1 MIIMSEKTRHAT
13 ERFRSGFNCSQSVLS
28 AFAEDFG
35 LSKDS
40 CLRLASPFGSGIARM
55 QETCGAVTGALM
67 AIGLKYGKGENGSED
82 DKALA
87 YKHSL
92 FLINEFKSRNKT
104 ICCRQ
109 LLDEHYMNSPE
120 GMAKIMELDL
130 YYTHC
135 LKYIQDAVEITE
147 AVLSDKDTH

>member
-1 MIIMSEKTRHAT
+1 MSEKTRHAT
-13 ERFRSGFNCSQSVLS
+13 ERFKSGFNCSQSVLS

-35 LSKDS
+35 LSRDS

-67 AIGLKYGKGENGSED
+67 AIGLKYGKGENGTED
-82 DKALA
+82 DKTIA
-87 YKHSL
+87 YRQSQ
-92 FLINEFKSRNKT
+92 FLVNEFKKRNTT

-109 LLDEHYMNSPE
+109 LLDGYDMNSPQE
-120 GMAKIMELDL
+120 TAKIMELDL
-130 YYTHC
+130 YNNYC

-147 AVLSDKDTH
+147 TILSDKEKH

>member
-13 ERFRSGFNCSQSVLS
+13 ERFRSGFNCSQSVIS

-67 AIGLKYGKGENGSED
+67 VIGLKYGKGEHGLEA
-82 DKALA
+82 DKANA
-87 YKHSL
+87 YKISL
-92 FLINEFKSRNKT
+92 QLISKFKEYHLSIN
-104 ICCRQ
+104 CLE
-109 LLDEHYMNSPE
+109 LLDNLDINTPE
-120 GMAKIMELDL
+120 GMAEIQKRELFR
-130 YYTHC
+130 C
-135 LKYIQDAVEITE
+135 NCSKYVQDAVEIAE
-147 AVLSDKDTH
+147 SILV

>member
-1 MIIMSEKTRHAT
+1 MSEKTRHAN
-13 ERFRSGFNCSQSVLS
+13 ERFKSGFNCSQSVLS

-35 LSKDS
+35 LSRDS

-67 AIGLKYGKGENGSED
+67 AVGLKYGKGENGTED
-82 DKALA
+82 DKTIA
-87 YKHSL
+87 YRQSQ
-92 FLINEFKSRNKT
+92 FLVNEFKKRNTT

-109 LLDEHYMNSPE
+109 LLDGYDMNSPQE
-120 GMAKIMELDL
+120 MAKIMELDL
-130 YYTHC
+130 YNNYC

-147 AVLSDKDTH
+147 TILSDKEKH

>member
-13 ERFRSGFNCSQSVLS
+13 ERFKSGFNCSQSVLS

-35 LSKDS
+35 LSRDS

-67 AIGLKYGKGENGSED
+67 AIGLKYGKGENGTED
-82 DKALA
+82 DKTIA
-87 YKHSL
+87 YRQSQ
-92 FLINEFKSRNKT
+92 FLVNEFKKRNTT

-109 LLDEHYMNSPE
+109 LLDGYDMNSPQE
-120 GMAKIMELDL
+120 MAKIMELDL
-130 YYTHC
+130 YNNYC

-147 AVLSDKDTH
+147 TILSDKEKH

>member
-1 MIIMSEKTRHAT
+1 MIIMSEKTRHAN
-13 ERFRSGFNCSQSVLS
+13 ERFKSGFNCSQSVLS

-35 LSKDS
+35 LSRDS

-67 AIGLKYGKGENGSED
+67 AIGLKYGKGENGTED
-82 DKALA
+82 DKTIA
-87 YKHSL
+87 YRQSQ
-92 FLINEFKSRNKT
+92 FLVNEFKKRNTT

-109 LLDEHYMNSPE
+109 LLDGYDMNSPQE
-120 GMAKIMELDL
+120 MAKIMELDL
-130 YYTHC
+130 YNNYC

-147 AVLSDKDTH
+147 TILSDKEKH

>member
-67 AIGLKYGKGENGSED
+67 AIGLKYGKGENGTED
-82 DKALA
+82 DKTIA
-87 YKHSL
+87 YRQSQH
-92 FLINEFKSRNKT
+92 LINEFKKRNTT

-109 LLDEHYMNSPE
+109 LLDGHDINSPE
-120 GMAKIMELDL
+120 GLAKIMELDL
-130 YYTHC
+130 YHNYC

-147 AVLSDKDTH
+147 TILSEKDKH

>member
-13 ERFRSGFNCSQSVLS
+13 ERFKSGFNCSQSVLS

-35 LSKDS
+35 LSRDS

-67 AIGLKYGKGENGSED
+67 AIGLKYGKGENGTED
-82 DKALA
+82 DKTIA
-87 YKHSL
+87 YRQSQY
-92 FLINEFKSRNKT
+92 LINEFKKRNTT

-109 LLDEHYMNSPE
+109 LLDGYDMNSPQE
-120 GMAKIMELDL
+120 MAKIMELDL
-130 YYTHC
+130 YNNYC

-147 AVLSDKDTH
+147 TILSDEEKH

>member
-1 MIIMSEKTRHAT
+1 MSEKTRHAT
-13 ERFRSGFNCSQSVLS
+13 DRFRSGFNCSQSVLS
-28 AFAEDFG
+28 VFAEDFG

-67 AIGLKYGKGENGSED
+67 AIGLKYGKGENGTDD

-87 YKHSL
+87 YKRSQYL
-92 FLINEFKSRNKT
+92 MSEFKNRNRT

-109 LLDEHYMNSPE
+109 LLDGYDMNSPE

-130 YYTHC
+130 YHNHC

-147 AVLSDKDTH
+147 AILSDKE

>member
-1 MIIMSEKTRHAT
+1 MSEKTRHAT
-13 ERFRSGFNCSQSVLS
+13 ERFKSGFNCSQSVLS

-35 LSKDS
+35 LSRDS

-67 AIGLKYGKGENGSED
+67 AIGLKYGKGENGTED
-82 DKALA
+82 DKTIA
-87 YKHSL
+87 YRQSL
-92 FLINEFKSRNKT
+92 FLVNEFKKRNTT

-109 LLDEHYMNSPE
+109 LLDGYDMNSPQE
-120 GMAKIMELDL
+120 MAKIMELDL
-130 YYTHC
+130 YNNYC

-147 AVLSDKDTH
+147 TILSD

>member
-1 MIIMSEKTRHAT
+1 MSEKTRHAN
-13 ERFRSGFNCSQSVLS
+13 ERFKSGFNCSQSVLS

-35 LSKDS
+35 LSRDS

-67 AIGLKYGKGENGSED
+67 AIGLKYGKGENGTED
-82 DKALA
+82 DKTIA
-87 YKHSL
+87 YRQSQ
-92 FLINEFKSRNKT
+92 FLVNEFKKRNTT

-109 LLDEHYMNSPE
+109 LLDGYDMNSPQE
-120 GMAKIMELDL
+120 MAKIMALDL
-130 YYTHC
+130 YNNYC

-147 AVLSDKDTH
+147 TILSDKEKH

>member
-1 MIIMSEKTRHAT
+1 MSEKTRHAN
-13 ERFRSGFNCSQSVLS
+13 ERFNSGFNCSQSVLS

-35 LSKDS
+35 LSRDS

-67 AIGLKYGKGENGSED
+67 AIGLKYGKGENGTED
-82 DKALA
+82 DKTIA
-87 YKHSL
+87 YRQSQ
-92 FLINEFKSRNKT
+92 FLVKKKKKRNTT

-109 LLDEHYMNSPE
+109 LLDGYDMNSPQE
-120 GMAKIMELDL
+120 MAKIMELDL
-130 YYTHC
+130 YNNYC

-147 AVLSDKDTH
+147 TILSDKEKH

>member
-1 MIIMSEKTRHAT
+1 MSEKTRHAN

-67 AIGLKYGKGENGSED
+67 AIGLKYGKGENGTED
-82 DKALA
+82 DKTIA
-87 YKHSL
+87 YRQSQY
-92 FLINEFKSRNKT
+92 LINEFKKRNTT

-109 LLDEHYMNSPE
+109 LLDGYDMNSPE
-120 GMAKIMELDL
+120 GIAKIMELDL
-130 YYTHC
+130 YNNYC
-135 LKYIQDAVEITE
+135 MKYIQDAVEITE
-147 AVLSDKDTH
+147 AILSDKDKH

>member
-1 MIIMSEKTRHAT
+1 MSEKTRHAT
-13 ERFRSGFNCSQSVLS
+13 ERFKSGFNCSQSVLS

-35 LSKDS
+35 LSRDS

-67 AIGLKYGKGENGSED
+67 AIGLKYGKGENGTED
-82 DKALA
+82 DKTIA
-87 YKHSL
+87 YRQSQ
-92 FLINEFKSRNKT
+92 FLVNEFKKRNTT

-109 LLDEHYMNSPE
+109 LLDGYDMNSPQE
-120 GMAKIMELDL
+120 MAKIMELDL
-130 YYTHC
+130 YNNYC

-147 AVLSDKDTH
+147 TILSDEEKH

>member
-1 MIIMSEKTRHAT
+1 MSEKTRHAT

-35 LSKDS
+35 LSRDS

-67 AIGLKYGKGENGSED
+67 AIGLKYGKGENGTED
-82 DKALA
+82 DKTIA
-87 YKHSL
+87 YRQSQ
-92 FLINEFKSRNKT
+92 FLVNEFKKRNTT

-109 LLDEHYMNSPE
+109 LLDGYDMNSPQE
-120 GMAKIMELDL
+120 MAKIMELDL
-130 YYTHC
+130 YNNYC

-147 AVLSDKDTH
+147 TILSDKEKH

>member
-1 MIIMSEKTRHAT
+1 MSEKTRHAN

-28 AFAEDFG
+28 VFAEDFG
-35 LSKDS
+35 LSRDS

-67 AIGLKYGKGENGSED
+67 AIGLKYGKGENGTEN
-82 DKALA
+82 DKTIA
-87 YKHSL
+87 YRQSQY
-92 FLINEFKSRNKT
+92 LINEFKKRNTT

-109 LLDEHYMNSPE
+109 LLDEYDMNSPE

-130 YYTHC
+130 YNNYC
-135 LKYIQDAVEITE
+135 LKYIQDAVEIAE
-147 AVLSDKDTH
+147 SILADKDKH

>member
-1 MIIMSEKTRHAT
+1 MSEKTRHANK
-13 ERFRSGFNCSQSVLS
+13 RFKSGFNCSQSVLS

-35 LSKDS
+35 LSRDS

-67 AIGLKYGKGENGSED
+67 AIGLKYGKGENGTEY
-82 DKALA
+82 DKTIA
-87 YKHSL
+87 YRQSQ
-92 FLINEFKSRNKT
+92 FLVNEFKKRNTT

-109 LLDEHYMNSPE
+109 LLDGYDMNSPQE
-120 GMAKIMELDL
+120 MAKIMELDL
-130 YYTHC
+130 YNNYC

-147 AVLSDKDTH
+147 TILSDKEKH

>member
-1 MIIMSEKTRHAT
+1 MSEKTRHAT
-13 ERFRSGFNCSQSVLS
+13 ERFKSEFNCSQSVLS

-35 LSKDS
+35 LSRDS

-67 AIGLKYGKGENGSED
+67 AIGLKYGKGENGTED
-82 DKALA
+82 DKTIA
-87 YKHSL
+87 YRQSQ
-92 FLINEFKSRNKT
+92 FLVNEFKKRNTT

-109 LLDEHYMNSPE
+109 LLDGYDMNSPQE
-120 GMAKIMELDL
+120 MAKIMELDL
-130 YYTHC
+130 YNNYC

-147 AVLSDKDTH
+147 TILSDKEKH

>member
-1 MIIMSEKTRHAT
+1 MSEKTRHAN
-13 ERFRSGFNCSQSVLS
+13 ERFKSGFNCSQSVLS

-35 LSKDS
+35 LSRDS

-67 AIGLKYGKGENGSED
+67 AIGLKYGKGENGTED
-82 DKALA
+82 DKTIA
-87 YKHSL
+87 YRQSQ
-92 FLINEFKSRNKT
+92 FLVNEFKKRNTT

-109 LLDEHYMNSPE
+109 LLDGYDMNSPQE
-120 GMAKIMELDL
+120 MAKIMELDL
-130 YYTHC
+130 YNNYC

-147 AVLSDKDTH
+147 TILSDEEKH